1 MKLRPL
7 LNKIRRSEKHHKKL
21 YFILFVLLG
30 IILFLPVFF
39 QMRFHSLRSF
49 GLFGVF
55 FINLFGSA
63 TIFLPAPGLL
73 SVGISATQSD
83 PLLVALIGA
92 LGASIGEGTTFLFGY
107 TSNKLLELERHKLIM
122 KFKKNIFDKWGNAVI
137 LFFAFI
143 PNPLFDGIG
152 MIAGLS
158 KYPIKKFLVI
168 TFIGRLLRFVVIAYA
183 TSFIIASR

>member
-1 MKLRPL
+1 MKLTAIL
-7 LNKIRRSEKHHKKL
+7 AKIRRSEKHHKKL
-21 YFILFVLLG
+21 YFALLILLG
-30 IILFLPVFF
+30 FILFLPVFF
-39 QMRFHSLRSF
+39 QVRFHSLRSF
-49 GLFGVF
+49 GLVGVF

-83 PLLVALIGA
+83 PLLVAIIGA

-107 TSNKLLELERHKLIM
+107 TSNKLLDLEKHKFIK
-122 KFKKNIFDKWGNAVI
+122 KFKKNVFDKYGNAVI
-137 LFFAFI
+137 LFFAFT

-158 KYPIKKFLVI
+158 KFPVKKFLI
-168 TFIGRLLRFVVIAYA
+168 LTFIGRLLRYIVIAYVSA
-183 TSFIIASR
+183 KIALR